1 MHPHDAVK
9 AIYTWL
15 KTEFFESKCVQDDM
29 SPKDKLLYLDFI
41 DTLYETRLYWARSH
55 NMEVRGFDAR
65 VNTFVESNNAILTDR
80 VGVSASMTI
89 TTVVRKE
96 DLSHSHRGKKLAHS
110 AHQSTNRMYS
120 HTADFENVFT
130 SAEQYMCQVPLK
142 YLKEQVNVA
151 SACLSCDRTK
161 SHRCPHASAS
171 QCAICTR
178 YNWFYF

>member
-1 MHPHDAVK
+1 
-9 AIYTWL
+9 
-15 KTEFFESKCVQDDM
+15 M
-29 SPKDKLLYLDFI
+29 SAKDKLLYLDFI

-65 VNTFVESNNAILTDR
+65 VNTFVESNNAVLTDR

-96 DLSHSHRGKKLAHS
+96 DLAHSHRGKKLAYS
-110 AHQSTNRMYS
+110 AHQATNRMYS
-120 HTADFENVFT
+120 HTADFANVFA

-142 YLKEQVNVA
+142 YIKEQVNVA
-151 SACLSCDRTK
+151 MACLSCDQTK
-161 SHRCPHASAS
+161 SHRCPHASAF

-178 YNWFYF
+178 YISF